1 MVISSGLDNQLK
13 YVNEQRRKSVE
24 SLCSVFEKKI
34 SVTVGLT
41 IEIKLRFHFFQSQ
54 HGRGLRVVLFF
65 VFLFLFFCFPVEA
78 QEEGGDKGMMR
89 RRGLVVRA
97 LDL

>member
-1 MVISSGLDNQLK
+1 LFVYIFEMVISSGLDNQLK

-54 HGRGLRVVLFF
+54 HGRGECVRVETV
-65 VFLFLFFCFPVEA
+65 
-78 QEEGGDKGMMR
+78 
-89 RRGLVVRA
+89 
-97 LDL
+97 